1 MSEKNKYRL
10 TITEAHNNMY
20 KVEMTDKH
28 CSYCCVYEPS
38 IEDALAYAGYW
49 FAETEARHEA
59 NQTHAKAVM
68 QMNKIDKEAGILT
81 GNYDGLD

>member
-1 MSEKNKYRL
+1 MSENNKYRL

-20 KVEMTDKH
+20 KVEMTDKY
-28 CSYCCVYEPS
+28 CNYCCVYEPS
-38 IEDALAYAGYW
+38 VEDALAYAGYW
-49 FAETEARHEA
+49 FAETEARREA

-68 QMNKIDKEAGILT
+68 QMNKLDKEAGILT